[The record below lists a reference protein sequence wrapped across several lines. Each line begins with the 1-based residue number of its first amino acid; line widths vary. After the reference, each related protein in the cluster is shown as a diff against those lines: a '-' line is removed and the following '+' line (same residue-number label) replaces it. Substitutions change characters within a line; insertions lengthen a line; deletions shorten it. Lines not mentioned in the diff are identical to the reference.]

1 MLSVRQED
9 LLIAIALAEFSY
21 ETEDVDPKLADHAWQ
36 LAADR
41 LVSWDVTPR
50 EAVDNLEIGERS

>member
-1 MLSVRQED
+1 MLSHRQED

-21 ETEDVDPKLADHAWQ
+21 ETEDVDPELANYAWQ

-41 LVSWDVTPR
+41 LVAWDVTPA
-50 EAVDNLEIGERS
+50 EAVKALNIGTH